1 MEVQQLNNERGSS
14 IQGWGSKD
22 WITARALGKAG
33 LPYEYE
39 HDEKSTVEQQPQHQN
54 QKLSAVGRSSIYSI
68 NKLGLPQKSLLN
80 YLWYQY
86 SLCSEYRYQW
96 NTTLLSVQFG

>member
-1 MEVQQLNNERGSS
+1 MNEAVAYKDEVARIGLQRGPS
-14 IQGWGSKD
+14 
-22 WITARALGKAG
+22 GKTG

-39 HDEKSTVEQQPQHQN
+39 HDEKSTVEQQPQQPQQPQHQN

-80 YLWYQY
+80 YL
-86 SLCSEYRYQW
+86 
-96 NTTLLSVQFG
+96 

>member
-1 MEVQQLNNERGSS
+1 M
-14 IQGWGSKD
+14 
-22 WITARALGKAG
+22 TLGKAG

-39 HDEKSTVEQQPQHQN
+39 HDEKSTVEQQPQQPQH

-80 YLWYQY
+80 YL
-86 SLCSEYRYQW
+86 
-96 NTTLLSVQFG
+96 

>member
-1 MEVQQLNNERGSS
+1 MNEAVAYKDEVARIGLQRGP
-14 IQGWGSKD
+14 
-22 WITARALGKAG
+22 LGKGG

-39 HDEKSTVEQQPQHQN
+39 HDEKNTVQQQPQQPQHQN

-80 YLWYQY
+80 YL
-86 SLCSEYRYQW
+86 
-96 NTTLLSVQFG
+96 

>member
-1 MEVQQLNNERGSS
+1 
-14 IQGWGSKD
+14 
-22 WITARALGKAG
+22 

-39 HDEKSTVEQQPQHQN
+39 HDEKRTVEQQPQQPQHQN

-80 YLWYQY
+80 YL
-86 SLCSEYRYQW
+86 
-96 NTTLLSVQFG
+96 

>member
-1 MEVQQLNNERGSS
+1 
-14 IQGWGSKD
+14 
-22 WITARALGKAG
+22 

-80 YLWYQY
+80 YL
-86 SLCSEYRYQW
+86 
-96 NTTLLSVQFG
+96 

>member
-1 MEVQQLNNERGSS
+1 MNEAVAYKDEVARIGLQRGPS
-14 IQGWGSKD
+14 
-22 WITARALGKAG
+22 GKAG

-68 NKLGLPQKSLLN
+68 NNLGLPQKSLLN
-80 YLWYQY
+80 YL
-86 SLCSEYRYQW
+86 
-96 NTTLLSVQFG
+96 

>member
-1 MEVQQLNNERGSS
+1 MNEAVAYKDEVARIGLQRGPS
-14 IQGWGSKD
+14 
-22 WITARALGKAG
+22 GKTG

-80 YLWYQY
+80 YL
-86 SLCSEYRYQW
+86 
-96 NTTLLSVQFG
+96 